1 MDIQIENLTRKE
13 LVELHDRVARRIWEL
28 EEEKPSENLR
38 EFQIGNLVSF
48 ELEGRIITGTVIGMN
63 RKTLSVRS
71 QHGYWYVP
79 SWAVAKIS
87 CAEINSA

>member
-48 ELEGRIITGTVIGMN
+48 ELDGRIITGTVIRVN
-63 RKTLSVRS
+63 QKSLSIRS
-71 QHGYWYVP
+71 QKGHWYVP

-87 CAEINSA
+87 